1 MDVVAVN
8 SDFVNELQDAM
19 MQMFG
24 ENKEKL
30 TTAYLKYKKYYD
42 QKASAKPIPEKSF
55 CLLLNP
61 KLLEQSIVIAS
72 QVQKW
77 LPLYKVEKVLTDSN
91 YIIRKVNT
99 NYTQCVHR
107 IRLKPIKPSETPEDL
122 EVINPANFQPDPSRK
137 QNMEPD
143 LFDKHIP
150 ELINEQEKEIKQATK
165 EKQDPVRI
173 TINFPLGGP
182 LAGPAAAAAPPAAPL
197 APPRVVA
204 PAVRPRTAPVH
215 HPVFDSSSSDEAIP
229 NLFDENSS
237 SDENLADLNLD
248 VEQIAQMPVNPLI
261 ADEIRHQEPEV
272 RVPLVSSSS
281 DDEMFQPAQQPQPSI
296 EPFDSDSPPETRE
309 EQFALTDRKLRARPY
324 HPKRKP
330 EKSAFK
336 SPEYQQKKSVQ
347 GFKITR
353 QIWLHDDDRTNPYL
367 TNQFRRSGS
376 PRPKNARARLEQ
388 EEKREAIKAS
398 AQAAKQSNT
407 PSRETK
413 LDQVRASTAKYSGKK
428 PSSSANK
435 PVTRSQTK
443 NSSPGSSNQNLNHF
457 SQEINAT
464 YLSSPTDILYSPHY
478 FAHCISAD
486 LAMAKGLAR
495 QVKSWYSAAPSA
507 IRLRYPPDIGSVLI
521 YFDPISESY
530 IFSLVTKFRYY
541 HKPTY
546 ESVLASLSELR
557 EIVIDARIS
566 HLSLPKLASGYDKLD
581 FNIIFELICQVFD
594 PLPITIYIH

>member
-1 MDVVAVN
+1 MDAVAVN

-19 MQMFG
+19 MQKFG

-30 TTAYLKYKKYYD
+30 TTAYLKYKYYD

-61 KLLEQSIVIAS
+61 KLLEQSTVIAS

-107 IRLKPIKPSETPEDL
+107 IRLKPIKPSETPEDF
-122 EVINPANFQPDPSRK
+122 EVINPANFQPDPSRR
-137 QNMEPD
+137 QHMEPE

-165 EKQDPVRI
+165 EKQDPVRV
-173 TINFPLGGP
+173 TINVPLGGP
-182 LAGPAAAAAPPAAPL
+182 LAGPAEAAPPAAPP

-215 HPVFDSSSSDEAIP
+215 LPVFDSSSSDEAIP

-237 SDENLADLNLD
+237 SDENLALD
-248 VEQIAQMPVNPLI
+248 AEQIARIPVYPLI
-261 ADEIRHQEPEV
+261 ADEIRQQEPEV
-272 RVPLVSSSS
+272 SVPLVSSSS
-281 DDEMFQPAQQPQPSI
+281 DDEMFLPAQQPRPSI
-296 EPFDSDSPPETRE
+296 VPFDIESPPETHE
-309 EQFALTDRKLRARPY
+309 EQYALTDRKIRARPY
-324 HPKRKP
+324 NPKRKP

-336 SPEYQQKKSVQ
+336 PLDYQRRKNVR
-347 GFKITR
+347 GFKFDREIL
-353 QIWLHDDDRTNPYL
+353 LHKEDRTNPYL
-367 TNQFRRSGS
+367 TNQVRRSGS

-398 AQAAKQSNT
+398 AQAAQQLKT

-413 LDQVRASTAKYSGKK
+413 LDQVRASIAKYSGKK

-435 PVTRSQTK
+435 PVTRSQSK
-443 NSSPGSSNQNLNHF
+443 KSSQGSSNQNLNHF
-457 SQEINAT
+457 RQEINAT
-464 YLSSPTDILYSPHY
+464 YLSSPTDILYSPY
-478 FAHCISAD
+478 SFAHCISAD

-495 QVKSWYSAAPSA
+495 QVKGWYPAAPSG

-521 YFDPISESY
+521 YFDPISERY

-546 ESVLASLSELR
+546 ESVLASLYELR
-557 EIVIDARIS
+557 EIVIDAGIS

-581 FNIIFELICQVFD
+581 FNINFELICQVFD

>member
-1 MDVVAVN
+1 
-8 SDFVNELQDAM
+8 M
-19 MQMFG
+19 MQKFG

-61 KLLEQSIVIAS
+61 KLLEQSKVIAS

-77 LPLYKVEKVLTDSN
+77 LPLYRVEKVLTDSN

-107 IRLKPIKPSETPEDL
+107 IRLKPIKPSGTPEDL
-122 EVINPANFQPDPSRK
+122 DVINPASFQPDPSRR
-137 QNMEPD
+137 QHMEPD

-165 EKQDPVRI
+165 EKQDPVRVS
-173 TINFPLGGP
+173 INVPLGGP
-182 LAGPAAAAAPPAAPL
+182 LAGPAVAAPPAAPP
-197 APPRVVA
+197 APPSVIA

-215 HPVFDSSSSDEAIP
+215 HPVSDSSSSDEALP
-229 NLFDENSS
+229 NLFGENSS

-248 VEQIAQMPVNPLI
+248 AEQIARIPVDPLI
-261 ADEIRHQEPEV
+261 ADEIRQQEPEF

-281 DDEMFQPAQQPQPSI
+281 DDEKFLPAQQPQPSI
-296 EPFDSDSPPETRE
+296 EPFDSDSPPETRG

-336 SPEYQQKKSVQ
+336 SPEYQQKKNVQ

-353 QIWLHDDDRTNPYL
+353 QIWLHDEDRTNPYL
-367 TNQFRRSGS
+367 TNQVRRSGS

-398 AQAAKQSNT
+398 AQASKQSNT
-407 PSRETK
+407 PSSETK
-413 LDQVRASTAKYSGKK
+413 LDHVRASIAKNSGQK
-428 PSSSANK
+428 PSSSTNK

-443 NSSPGSSNQNLNHF
+443 NSSPSSSNQNLNHF

-464 YLSSPTDILYSPHY
+464 YLSSPTDILYSPHS

-495 QVKSWYSAAPSA
+495 QVKSWYPALLSA

-521 YFDPISESY
+521 YFDPISERY

-546 ESVLASLSELR
+546 ESVLASLYELR
-557 EIVIDARIS
+557 EIVIDAGIT
-566 HLSLPKLASGYDKLD
+566 HLKSSKTRQWL
-581 FNIIFELICQVFD
+581 
-594 PLPITIYIH
+594 

>member
-1 MDVVAVN
+1 
-8 SDFVNELQDAM
+8 
-19 MQMFG
+19 
-24 ENKEKL
+24 
-30 TTAYLKYKKYYD
+30 
-42 QKASAKPIPEKSF
+42 
-55 CLLLNP
+55 
-61 KLLEQSIVIAS
+61 
-72 QVQKW
+72 
-77 LPLYKVEKVLTDSN
+77 
-91 YIIRKVNT
+91 
-99 NYTQCVHR
+99 
-107 IRLKPIKPSETPEDL
+107 
-122 EVINPANFQPDPSRK
+122 
-137 QNMEPD
+137 MEPD

-165 EKQDPVRI
+165 VKQDPVKM
-173 TINFPLGGP
+173 TINVPLGGP
-182 LAGPAAAAAPPAAPL
+182 LAGPAVAAPPAAPQ

-215 HPVFDSSSSDEAIP
+215 LPVFDSSSSDEAIP
-229 NLFDENSS
+229 NLFDENIS
-237 SDENLADLNLD
+237 SDKNLVDLHLD
-248 VEQIAQMPVNPLI
+248 AEQIAGIPVDPLI
-261 ADEIRHQEPEV
+261 ADEIRQQEPEI

-281 DDEMFQPAQQPQPSI
+281 SDDEMFPTAEQPQPSI
-296 EPFDSDSPPETRE
+296 EPFDSESPPETHE

-336 SPEYQQKKSVQ
+336 SPEYQQKKKVQ
-347 GFKITR
+347 GFKVSR
-353 QIWLHDDDRTNPYL
+353 QIWLHDEDRSNPYL
-367 TNQFRRSGS
+367 TNQVRRSGS
-376 PRPKNARARLEQ
+376 PKPKNARARLEQ

-413 LDQVRASTAKYSGKK
+413 LDQVRASIAKYSEKK
-428 PSSSANK
+428 PSSSVNN

-464 YLSSPTDILYSPHY
+464 YLSSPTDILYSPHS
-478 FAHCISAD
+478 FAHCISTD

-495 QVKSWYSAAPSA
+495 QVKSWYPAAPSA

-521 YFDPISESY
+521 YFDPISERY

-541 HKPTY
+541 HKHTY
-546 ESVLASLSELR
+546 ESVLASLYELR
-557 EIVIDARIS
+557 EIVIDAGIS